1 MEGEYEILKKYFI
14 DKEKENIQ
22 LKEELEKIKSKISIS
37 GSTKSEAETGCIN
50 ITNIPFT
57 KGIVSSNTI
66 QYQNQE
72 TSTNANLT
80 TNFQESK
87 IEDNFQKS
95 GLVPRSSIM
104 LPRENIDET
113 RISGLVFRKLNK
125 RSKSEINFN
134 REIYTNSS
142 PNNNL
147 QVINFNSNSNLDE
160 RGRNK
165 VNESPSVRV
174 ISNYFTYLFK
184 II

>member
-22 LKEELEKIKSKISIS
+22 LKEELEKIKSKININDSA
-37 GSTKSEAETGCIN
+37 KSEVDTGCIN

-57 KGIVSSNTI
+57 KRIVSSNTH

-80 TNFQESK
+80 TNFHESK
-87 IEDNFQKS
+87 IEDNFQTS

-104 LPRENIDET
+104 LPKENIEET
-113 RISGLVFRKLNK
+113 RISGMVFQKLNK

-134 REIYTNSS
+134 REIFTNTS

-147 QVINFNSNSNLDE
+147 NVINFNSNSQLDE

-165 VNESPSVRV
+165 VNQSPSVRV
-174 ISNYFTYLFK
+174 RLNCFI
-184 II
+184 